1 MFSNYF
7 LEFVN
12 IVDYFLRYYVYHDD
26 LNIYIRLSASP
37 LRLLATD
44 SSLLASWP
52 ATMIV
57 HGELDGIVPI
67 EHSFHFLSILATDD
81 NLTIDKE
88 DNAMISKN
96 NDIIDDSVH
105 RTGPLK
111 ANEISRESC
120 VDDNKEETTEIKHD
134 QKNLASIIDKTE
146 NAKIN
151 KFRRLL
157 QIDATDSGTSNLN
170 NDENGLIDNIKNDHD
185 INDKRNN
192 KWRIRPQD
200 LMIDIPGAKHSFEA
214 VGGATLSIV
223 TDGIVEWLS
232 KIPITKAT
240 KL

>member
-1 MFSNYF
+1 MYF
-7 LEFVN
+7 VY
-12 IVDYFLRYYVYHDD
+12 YFLRYYVYHDET
-26 LNIYIRLSASP
+26 NIHIRLSASP

-52 ATMIV
+52 ATMIL

-81 NLTIDKE
+81 NLTIDEE
-88 DNAMISKN
+88 DNDM
-96 NDIIDDSVH
+96 IDDSVH
-105 RTGPLK
+105 RTGLLEV
-111 ANEISRESC
+111 NETSRESC
-120 VDDNKEETTEIKHD
+120 VDDNKADPTKVKND
-134 QKNLASIIDKTE
+134 QKNLSPIIDKSE

-157 QIDATDSGTSNLN
+157 QIDTTDRRTSNLN
-170 NDENGLIDNIKNDHD
+170 NDENGFINNIKNDHD

-214 VGGATLSIV
+214 VGGATLNIV
-223 TDGIVEWLS
+223 TDGIIKWLS
-232 KIPITKAT
+232 KIPTTKAT
-240 KL
+240 E